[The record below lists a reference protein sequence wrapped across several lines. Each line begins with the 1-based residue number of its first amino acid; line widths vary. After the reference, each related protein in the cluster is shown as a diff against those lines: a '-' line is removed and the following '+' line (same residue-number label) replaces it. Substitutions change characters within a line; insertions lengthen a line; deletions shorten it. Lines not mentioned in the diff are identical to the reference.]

1 MITQRFIRQSVLLAI
16 IFMITSS
23 VVFIPT
29 ASAQSTGP
37 TNGANPESQ
46 ISDPSVFSPYK
57 MFLPI
62 VFKPNRPP
70 VANDQAVTTDMN
82 VSKAITLTATDPE
95 NSPLTWSIIS
105 YPGHGTLSGTAP
117 YLNFQPSQN
126 YSGSDYFTFQVSD
139 GVNLSN
145 VATVTITILAPPA
158 NPIRNGTFEAGR
170 DGNWM
175 ESSAL
180 GWPIIVNA
188 SEMPIPPHGGSWAA
202 WLGGDNYETARLIQT
217 GITLTGVRY
226 LHFWYIIGSE
236 DICGYDFASI
246 YINGALF
253 STQNLCDSADTG
265 GWVPATFDLGSYTGT
280 TISLEFRVTTDG
292 ALNSNFFLDDVTITA
307 SSTMNGPVE
316 EPTSNGNESRSK
328 EDYK

>member
-1 MITQRFIRQSVLLAI
+1 M
-16 IFMITSS
+16 
-23 VVFIPT
+23 
-29 ASAQSTGP
+29 
-37 TNGANPESQ
+37 
-46 ISDPSVFSPYK
+46 
-57 MFLPI
+57 
-62 VFKPNRPP
+62 
-70 VANDQAVTTDMN
+70 
-82 VSKAITLTATDPE
+82 
-95 NSPLTWSIIS
+95 
-105 YPGHGTLSGTAP
+105 
-117 YLNFQPSQN
+117 
-126 YSGSDYFTFQVSD
+126 SD
-139 GVNLSN
+139 GQNLSN

-175 ESSAL
+175 ESSVK

-188 SEMPIPPHGGSWAA
+188 SDMSIPPHGGSWAA
-202 WLGGDNYETARLIQT
+202 WLGGDDNETSRLIQT

-253 STQNLCDSADTG
+253 STQNLCEQADTG

-280 TISLEFRVTTDG
+280 TISLEFRVTTNG
-292 ALNSNFFLDDVTITA
+292 VLNSNLFLDDVTITA
-307 SSTMNGPVE
+307 SSTMNEPVE

-328 EDYK
+328 QDYR